1 MDLATIVGIGLA
13 LLAVV
18 GSMLLE
24 GGNPMSIILLPPM
37 FLVFVGTFGA
47 GMATGSMRDAKGV
60 IKWVKVA
67 LTSRVV
73 DSAGSVEG
81 IVKLAETARREGL
94 LALEDAVREVTDP
107 FLRRGLEL
115 AIDGTDPEDLRDI
128 LEAEIA
134 AKRINDRAGA
144 KLFNDMGGYAPT
156 IGILGTVLG
165 LVHVLGN
172 LSKPAELGK
181 LIAGAF
187 VATLWGVMSANVLW
201 LPMAGKIRR
210 VSDLEC
216 QQMELL
222 LEGIMAIQAGA
233 NPRMVARKLRSLLPE
248 DQQPAEPGK
257 PTKLSQDKPAQPTPA
272 QDKPTKPAHE
282 KPAQEKTA

>member
-13 LLAVV
+13 LIAVV

-24 GGNPMSIILLPPM
+24 GGNPLSIILLPPM

-67 LTSRVV
+67 LTSKVV
-73 DSAGSVEG
+73 DAAQSIEV

-233 NPRMVARKLRSLLPE
+233 NPRMVARKLRSLLPA
-248 DQQPAEPGK
+248 DQQPAEPTK
-257 PTKLSQDKPAQPTPA
+257 PAKPSQDRPAQPTPS
-272 QDKPTKPAHE
+272 QDRPVHE

>member
-24 GGNPMSIILLPPM
+24 GGNPLSIILLPPM

-67 LTSRVV
+67 LTSKVV
-73 DSAGSVEG
+73 DSAGLVEG

-128 LEAEIA
+128 LEAEIV

-248 DQQPAEPGK
+248 DQQPTEPTR
-257 PTKLSQDKPAQPTPA
+257 PAQDKPAQPTPA
-272 QDKPTKPAHE
+272 QPT
-282 KPAQEKTA
+282 PAQEKTA

>member
-1 MDLATIVGIGLA
+1 MMDIGTILGIGLA
-13 LLAVV
+13 LLAVF

-24 GGNPMSIILLPPM
+24 GGNPLSIIMLPPM

-47 GMATGSMRDAKGV
+47 GMATGSMKDATGV
-60 IKWVKVA
+60 LKWFKVA
-67 LTSRVV
+67 LTSKVV
-73 DSAGSVEG
+73 DGGQLIEV

-94 LALEDAVREVTDP
+94 LALEDAVRKVEDP

-134 AKRINDRAGA
+134 AKRVADRVGA
-144 KLFNDMGGYAPT
+144 KFFNDMGGYAPT

-172 LSKPAELGK
+172 LSKPSELGR

-187 VATLWGVMSANVLW
+187 VATLWGVMTANVLW

-216 QQMELL
+216 AQMELL

-233 NPRMVARKLRSLLPE
+233 NPRMVARKLRSLLPP
-248 DQQPAEPGK
+248 DRQPAEPVKG
-257 PTKLSQDKPAQPTPA
+257 SQSKT
-272 QDKPTKPAHE
+272 T
-282 KPAQEKTA
+282 QEKVA

>member
-1 MDLATIVGIGLA
+1 MDIGTILGIGMA
-13 LLAVV
+13 LVAVF

-24 GGNPMSIILLPPM
+24 GGNPMSIIMIPPM

-47 GMATGSMRDAKGV
+47 GMATGSMKDATGFV
-60 IKWVKVA
+60 KWLKVA
-67 LTSRVV
+67 LTSKTINTGLMV
-73 DSAGSVEG
+73 DA

-94 LALEDAVREVTDP
+94 LALEDAVKTVEDP

-128 LEAEIA
+128 LEAEIT
-134 AKRINDRAGA
+134 AKRVNDRAGA

-172 LSKPAELGK
+172 LSNPSELGK

-187 VATLWGVMSANVLW
+187 VATLWGVMTANIFW

-210 VSDLEC
+210 VSDLES

-222 LEGIMAIQAGA
+222 LEGVMAIQAGS
-233 NPRMVARKLRSLLPE
+233 NPRMVARKLRSLLPP
-248 DQQPAEPGK
+248 DQQGEPAKTQGK
-257 PTKLSQDKPAQPTPA
+257 VA
-272 QDKPTKPAHE
+272 
-282 KPAQEKTA
+282 

>member
-1 MDLATIVGIGLA
+1 MDIGTLVGIGMA
-13 LLAVV
+13 LVAVF
-18 GSMLLE
+18 GSMILE
-24 GGNPMSIILLPPM
+24 GGNPLSIVLIPPM

-47 GMATGSMRDAKGV
+47 GMATGAFKDATGV
-60 IKWVKVA
+60 VKWFKVA
-67 LTSRVV
+67 LTSKTVNPGVMV
-73 DSAGSVEG
+73 DT

-94 LALEDAVREVTDP
+94 LALEDAVRKVDDQ

-128 LEAEIA
+128 LESEIN
-134 AKRINDRAGA
+134 AKRISDRAGA

-172 LSKPAELGK
+172 LSKPAELGT

-187 VATLWGVMSANVLW
+187 VATLWGVMTANVLW

-216 QQMELL
+216 AQMELL
-222 LEGIMAIQAGA
+222 LEGIMAIQAGS
-233 NPRMVARKLRSLLPE
+233 NPRVVARKLRSLLPP
-248 DQQPAEPGK
+248 DQTTNETTNQGKSAPAKATAGK
-257 PTKLSQDKPAQPTPA
+257 VA
-272 QDKPTKPAHE
+272 
-282 KPAQEKTA
+282 